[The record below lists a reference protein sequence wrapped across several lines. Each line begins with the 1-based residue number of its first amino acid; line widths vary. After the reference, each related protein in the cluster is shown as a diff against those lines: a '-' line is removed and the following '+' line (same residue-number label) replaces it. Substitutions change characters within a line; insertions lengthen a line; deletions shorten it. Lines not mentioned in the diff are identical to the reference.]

1 MNYADVIWQLIER
14 LLYKEQQKDIDCQ
27 KEQKED

>member
-14 LLYKEQQKDIDCQ
+14 LLDKEQEKEIDCQ